1 MIILRYR
8 KPKLLHSDISKLPL
22 TYLFLSGIFIKLHPC
37 SSLWGEKQPST
48 SLKTT
53 DIFHL
58 DNSVLSILKKSR
70 FYRYFIWRAEKTCIQ
85 WGMVS
90 IHQQQKE
97 YCVRCWHSH
106 KNSGP
111 WVHEYS
117 ASKIGPPPPP
127 PQKKNVRLDSVDRQL
142 KEPRLGKS

>member
-58 DNSVLSILKKSR
+58 DNSVLSIWKRADFTDISYGELKKPVYNGVW
-70 FYRYFIWRAEKTCIQ
+70 FP
-85 WGMVS
+85 S
-90 IHQQQKE
+90 I
-97 YCVRCWHSH
+97 
-106 KNSGP
+106 NN
-111 WVHEYS
+111 
-117 ASKIGPPPPP
+117 
-127 PQKKNVRLDSVDRQL
+127 KKSIV
-142 KEPRLGKS
+142 